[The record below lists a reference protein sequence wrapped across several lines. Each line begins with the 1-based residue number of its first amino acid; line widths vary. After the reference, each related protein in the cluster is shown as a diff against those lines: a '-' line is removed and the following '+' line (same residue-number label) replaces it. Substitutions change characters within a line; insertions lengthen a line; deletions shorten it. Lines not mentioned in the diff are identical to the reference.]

1 MNRGD
6 KPMKETTIRVCRVA
20 LSRFIAF
27 VALLLVTAA
36 ASAQY
41 PTRPIRLIVPN
52 PPGGANDSLSRV
64 LAPRLAEALGQPVVV
79 DNRPGS
85 NGNIA
90 GELVAKATPDGYSL
104 LLANDSQIV
113 VNPHLYSKMPFD
125 VLKDIV
131 PVATVAYAPVLLGV
145 NGALPIKDFKEFLD
159 YARRANPPL
168 AYASIGNGSQHHLAM
183 EMLKARAG
191 INLTHI
197 PYKGGGPAALA
208 LLAGDVAA
216 MFGGNSILVYTKT
229 GKVKVIAT
237 SGKTRH
243 PGYPDLPAIGE
254 FYPGYESG
262 SWLAVFATSGTPAP
276 VIGRLRTEIKKLLG
290 DNDFKTKLRNVGGI
304 EPYLTTPEE
313 FAEVIR
319 SDHAKYGQVVKSI
332 GATID

>member
-1 MNRGD
+1 MNR
-6 KPMKETTIRVCRVA
+6 
-20 LSRFIAF
+20 LSRRLPLLAF
-27 VALLLVTAA
+27 AALLLFTAA
-36 ASAQY
+36 TFAQY
-41 PTRPIRLIVPN
+41 PTKPVRLILPN
-52 PPGGANDSLSRV
+52 PPGGATDNLGRV

-90 GELVAKATPDGYSL
+90 GELVAKAAPDGYSL

-145 NGALPIKDFKEFLD
+145 NGALPVKDFREFLD
-159 YARRANPPL
+159 YARRASQPL
-168 AYASIGNGSQHHLAM
+168 PYASIGNGSQHHLAM
-183 EMLKARAG
+183 EMLKARSG
-191 INLTHI
+191 LNLTHI

-216 MFGGNSILVYTKT
+216 MFGGNSILVHAKT
-229 GKVKVIAT
+229 GKVKIIAT
-237 SGKTRH
+237 YGKTRH
-243 PGYPDLPAIGE
+243 PGYPDLPAISE

-262 SWLAVFATSGTPAP
+262 TWLAVFAPAGTPAP
-276 VIGRLRTEIKKLLG
+276 ILGRLRTEITKLLA
-290 DNDFKTKLRNVGGI
+290 DNDFKTRLSNVGGV
-304 EPYLTTPEE
+304 EPYATTPEE

-319 SDHAKYGQVVKSI
+319 SDYAKYGQVVKSI